1 MKEKNGKDSYRS
13 LQWRKKKKIQ
23 TVEDNYKWLLHIK
36 NQVFTARYMH
46 ACMLQ
51 WKFRRC
57 QNKRKIESKWT
68 GLFFGKWTGLNL
80 SKISVE
86 KFANWSL
93 VWKKGGKKN
102 SKEIRVE
109 LLRIWKPISKLEE
122 KPFET
127 MTFEFCRLNQT
138 DFVEFSATEFHALLQ
153 PETWF

>member
-1 MKEKNGKDSYRS
+1 MATAHFCFDLVKTE
-13 LQWRKKKKIQ
+13 
-23 TVEDNYKWLLHIK
+23 VIK
-36 NQVFTARYMH
+36 NQPFLLQTCRYMH

-51 WKFRRC
+51 WKFCRC
-57 QNKRKIESKWT
+57 QNKRKVKIESKWT

-86 KFANWSL
+86 KFANWSF
-93 VWKKGGKKN
+93 VWKKGGKKIQR
-102 SKEIRVE
+102 KLEQ

-138 DFVEFSATEFHALLQ
+138 DFAGFSATEFHALLQ